1 MRRLDQ
7 ARDLTFV
14 IMNCLDNSHDH
25 RGHGPLTSGQGS
37 RARPAKFEEPAKRD
51 FGAHLIAYLS
61 VNAMLVGIWYVTGAA
76 FFWPIFIIMG
86 WGIGIAFN
94 AWDVFSAPPGPDRV
108 AEEMERLRHR

>member
-1 MRRLDQ
+1 MTYPMPPVEPDETELRELALKRL
-7 ARDLTFV
+7 
-14 IMNCLDNSHDH
+14 
-25 RGHGPLTSGQGS
+25 
-37 RARPAKFEEPAKRD
+37 KAKRD